1 MVMGASF
8 RNTEELKVL
17 AGCDFLSISPKLLGE
32 LLRDSSNLALV
43 LSAKAAQSSDQEKI
57 HQDEKAFCCLHNE
70 DQTAVENLSG
80 GIQKFAADP

>member
-8 RNTEELKVL
+8 CNTEEIKVL
-17 AGCDFLSISPKLLGE
+17 EGCDFLSISPKLLGE

-57 HQDEKAFCCLHNE
+57 HQDEKAFCWLHNE
-70 DQTAVENLSG
+70 D
-80 GIQKFAADP
+80 